1 MSTASTLTGLIPV
14 IYAARD
20 IVSREMVG
28 AIPAVTIDASSQQAA
43 LNQTVR
49 IPITPKSSSATSI
62 TPGLYAPDD
71 GYQTISYVDM
81 SISNSVYVPVRWQGE
96 ETQGFVQNGTYKEV
110 LVNQLTQAM
119 RTITNNVEA
128 GILGLAI
135 NASRAY
141 GSAAQTPFA
150 TSATAELAQIRKI
163 LNDNGAPLS
172 DRTIVCDTSAIA
184 NMISLTH
191 LTQQY
196 AAGTDATLRQGTVLP
211 LMGFD
216 VKESAGVQSST
227 VSTASAYQS
236 NGGNAIG
243 DTSIVV
249 GTGTGTVYA
258 GDYVTFTGDPNKY
271 LVTTGITAAGTL
283 VIAAPGLKKTLV
295 TTTAM
300 QVASSAAVLNLA
312 FHRGAIVLLARH
324 PIMPLLYNGKAA
336 DMATDVMNIVDPVS
350 GLNFQLA
357 EYAQYRQVKY
367 EIGLAYG
374 YKIIKPEHTAVL
386 LG

>member
-28 AIPAVTIDASSQQAA
+28 AIPAVTIDAGSSQAA

-49 IPITPKSSSATSI
+49 IPITPKSSAPTSI

-71 GYQTISYVDM
+71 GYETISYVDM
-81 SISNSVYVPVRWQGE
+81 SISASEYVPIRWQGE
-96 ETQGFVQNGTYKEV
+96 ETQGFISNGTYKEV
-110 LVNQLTQAM
+110 LVNQMTQAM
-119 RTITNNVEA
+119 RALTNKVESTV
-128 GILGLAI
+128 LALAV

-141 GSAAQTPFA
+141 GTAGQTPFA
-150 TSATAELAQIRKI
+150 SSPTSELAQVRKI
-163 LNDNGAPLS
+163 LNDNGAPLE
-172 DRTIVCDTSAIA
+172 DRSIICDTTAIA
-184 NMISLTH
+184 NMLSLTH

-196 AAGTDATLRQGTVLP
+196 AAGTTDTLRQGTILP

-216 VKESAGVQSST
+216 VKESAQVASST
-227 VSTASAYQS
+227 VSTATGYTN

-243 DTSIVV
+243 DTAIVIQS
-249 GTGTGTVYA
+249 GSGTVYA
-258 GDYVTFTGDPNKY
+258 GDYISFGDGYKY
-271 LVTTGITAAGTL
+271 MVTTGVASAGTL
-283 VIAAPGLKKTLV
+283 TIAAPGIKKAVLTSA
-295 TTTAM
+295 AM
-300 QVASSAAVLNLA
+300 TVASSAAVLNLA
-312 FHRGAIVLLARH
+312 LHRNALILLTRH
-324 PIMPLLYNGKAA
+324 PIMPLLSSGKSA

-350 GLNFQLA
+350 GINYQLA

-374 YKIIKPEHTAVL
+374 AKIIKPEHTAIL